1 MAGKKGKGKQP
12 MNVDRLANKVAGLLT
27 KKTGRTRPPRKSG
40 PKRQVHKNRPK
51 MATRT
56 RCSYKETLMSPF
68 NCRGARIPDLMT
80 VPSCVAETYIEQ
92 SIVTAVD
99 PTIPGSY
106 NYVLVLGPDNTLGIS
121 PTLGIP
127 ISSAFPTS
135 VALNP
140 VSNNSTLQAAFEN
153 IRLVS
158 AGASLLYTG
167 NALNG
172 AGTITAALVP
182 KSQFTVTFSLSTLKS
197 MPGAQTRAVLPEQTF
212 HWSPMDSAD
221 YEYWTAASGVGTS
234 LADYYY
240 LVVWVNT
247 PAALNFEL
255 AYTWNWEAIPKTLTS
270 ALAPPEPSRA
280 DVKQLEE
287 AANLM
292 GSRSCI
298 TQVEWLTG
306 PVGTSA
312 GAGRGRAFRTG
323 V

>member
-1 MAGKKGKGKQP
+1 MAKPKGKGKQVV
-12 MNVDRLANKVAGLLT
+12 NVNALANKVAGLVL
-27 KKTGRTRPPRKSG
+27 KKKAQNRRPRKVSQ
-40 PKRQVHKNRPK
+40 PRQHKRRQN
-51 MATRT
+51 MAMRT

-80 VPSCVAETYIEQ
+80 VPSCVAETYNEQ
-92 SIVTAVD
+92 SITTVLDSGVAN
-99 PTIPGSY
+99 SY
-106 NYVLVLGPDNTLGIS
+106 NYVFVLGPDNTLGVS
-121 PTLGIP
+121 PSGGIP
-127 ISSAFPTS
+127 ITSNVPTS

-140 VSNNSTLQAAFEN
+140 VANNSTLQAAFEN

-172 AGTITAALVP
+172 AGTVTAALVP
-182 KSQFTVTFSLSTLKS
+182 KSQFGVTFSLATLKS

-221 YEYWTAASGVGTS
+221 YEYWTAASGVSTS
-234 LADYYY
+234 LPDYYY
-240 LVVWVNT
+240 LIVWVNT

-270 ALAPPEPSRA
+270 ALSPPEPSRA
-280 DVKQLEE
+280 DVRQLEE

-298 TQVEWLTG
+298 TEVEWLTG

-312 GAGRGRAFRTG
+312 GTGRGRAFRTG